1 MERLH
6 INEGYLNNKS
16 ESLKKTRVGGREIK
30 GNLET
35 DETNTVKKKLIF
47 DLADV
52 EMIGST

>member
-1 MERLH
+1 M
-6 INEGYLNNKS
+6 IKKS
-16 ESLKKTRVGGREIK
+16 ESLKKQGWEGGKNK

-35 DETNTVKKKLIF
+35 DETNTVQKKLIL

>member
-6 INEGYLNNKS
+6 KNKRILDK
-16 ESLKKTRVGGREIK
+16 EILVLEEKGWVGGKK

-35 DETNTVKKKLIF
+35 DETNTIEKKLIL

-52 EMIGST
+52 EMIGPT